1 MIKAHF
7 SGKLISTGISDV
19 VLASSEKT
27 CLKILMMMIKWLSA
41 SEASHSLW
49 CSMINRAIY
58 IREYGSTLYVGLAR
72 AVSPTNTNF
81 QLTFL
86 LTRLQEA
93 LYEDLAV

>member
-1 MIKAHF
+1 MPAKKRRFLRFIHN
-7 SGKLISTGISDV
+7 II
-19 VLASSEKT
+19 
-27 CLKILMMMIKWLSA
+27 II
-41 SEASHSLW
+41 
-49 CSMINRAIY
+49 IIIIII

-81 QLTFL
+81 RLTFL

>member
-1 MIKAHF
+1 MLIGIFYLLIGIFYSQIVESSSLVSVLFREAINHPYISFFQLLVNGF
-7 SGKLISTGISDV
+7 SV
-19 VLASSEKT
+19 
-27 CLKILMMMIKWLSA
+27 
-41 SEASHSLW
+41 
-49 CSMINRAIY
+49 

-81 QLTFL
+81 RLTFL

>member
-1 MIKAHF
+1 MKTYLYRASNLKSTITFLAFVSQWKSI
-7 SGKLISTGISDV
+7 SGTRQ
-19 VLASSEKT
+19 
-27 CLKILMMMIKWLSA
+27 
-41 SEASHSLW
+41 
-49 CSMINRAIY
+49 NRRFLRF

-81 QLTFL
+81 RLTFL